1 MWQVPVF
8 GLEPVGKGRVYRT
21 LTGSPQNMKRTHF
34 DLNLCFSKQSKN
46 QLKKP
51 NLNCQFFADCL
62 KIVKDLEPAVFE
74 QVFLEEEVFEQVSC
88 LLTIT

>member
-1 MWQVPVF
+1 M
-8 GLEPVGKGRVYRT
+8 

-34 DLNLCFSKQSKN
+34 DLNLWFSKQSKN
-46 QLKKP
+46 QSKNP

-62 KIVKDLEPAVFE
+62 KIGKDLEPAVFE
-74 QVFLEEEVFEQVSC
+74 EVFLEEEVFEQVSC